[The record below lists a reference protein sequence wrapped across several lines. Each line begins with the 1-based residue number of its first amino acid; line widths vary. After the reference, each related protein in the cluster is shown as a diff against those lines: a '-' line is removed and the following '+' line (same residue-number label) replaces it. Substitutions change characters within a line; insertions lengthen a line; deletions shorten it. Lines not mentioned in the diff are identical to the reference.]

1 MRLIA
6 LLLTAILAAPAVSAQ
21 GLNGVATP
29 TPVSPRVDGQAAAP
43 KTGADGQTTDAQQK
57 DKEKDKEKAKD
68 TNKDQAEPTLN
79 LPVSVNR
86 IRQAL
91 AQPAEPLRGL
101 KGLDETP
108 TFRVEV
114 RERMKIEELLQTLN
128 FKSGPPV
135 PGGLYGYEQQRQLFP
150 SVSNPLVQPYAA
162 FNQGELMTILVEN
175 LVGRYLAGR
184 AMSSISAAE
193 RAHAEAAAKEEVSH
207 AISEYCAAQPNHGA
221 GIQIC
226 VPAR

>member
-6 LLLTAILAAPAVSAQ
+6 LL
-21 GLNGVATP
+21 VATSLSTSPAFAQQAGRPPAP
-29 TPVSPRVDGQAAAP
+29 TPASAAVDSAATGVDGQQSTAEERQSND
-43 KTGADGQTTDAQQK
+43 KQTADK
-57 DKEKDKEKAKD
+57 P
-68 TNKDQAEPTLN
+68 AEPSLR

-108 TFRVEV
+108 TFRVEI
-114 RERMKIEELLQTLN
+114 RERLKIEELLQSLN
-128 FKSGPPV
+128 FKSGPAV
-135 PGGLYGYEQQRQLFP
+135 PGGLYAYEQQRQLFP
-150 SVSNPLVQPYAA
+150 SVDNPLVQPYGA
-162 FNQGELMTILVEN
+162 FNQGELLTILVEN

-184 AMSSISAAE
+184 AINSITAAE
-193 RAHAEAAAKEEVSH
+193 RAHAEAAAKEEVGQ
-207 AISEYCAAQPNHGA
+207 AVAQYCAAQPNHGA

-226 VPAR
+226 NQPVR

>member
-1 MRLIA
+1 MPLTA
-6 LLLTAILAAPAVSAQ
+6 LLLTAILAAPAASAQ
-21 GLNGVATP
+21 RLNRPVGP
-29 TPVSPRVDGQAAAP
+29 TPASSGVDSQTANPQAPPKAAD
-43 KTGADGQTTDAQQK
+43 ADK
-57 DKEKDKEKAKD
+57 DKEKD
-68 TNKDQAEPTLN
+68 QAAPTLN

-91 AQPAEPLRGL
+91 AQPAEPLKGL

-184 AMSSISAAE
+184 AMSAISAAE

-207 AISEYCAAQPNHGA
+207 AISDYCAAQPNHGA

-226 VPAR
+226 TSGR